1 MRPLQPSEKRL
12 LAVFGVLLVIS
23 VAFVGGSEYLQWI
36 RAQQSYLARLRGD
49 RQIAEV
55 WLKQADLW
63 RERSAWLTANLPR
76 FSSREEAVGKLPTAM
91 KLLAEA
97 NGLQV
102 LEQGFT
108 ADQPG
113 DPVSYA
119 GVRLRVTGGLPQTV
133 RWLHALQQ
141 PNTFNRIDSIQIEPG
156 DPPTTVRCDLRLIHF
171 FTVQPASG

>member
-1 MRPLQPSEKRL
+1 MRPLQPSEQRL
-12 LAVFGVLLVIS
+12 LVAFGALLFLS
-23 VAFVGGSEYLQWI
+23 VVFVGGSEYLGWV
-36 RAQQSYLARLRGD
+36 RAQESKLVRLRGD

-55 WLKQADLW
+55 WLSQSGLW
-63 RERSAWLTANLPR
+63 RERSTWLSATLPV
-76 FSSREEAVGKLPTAM
+76 FSSREEAVGKLPTEM
-91 KLLAEA
+91 KALAEA

-119 GVRLRVTGGLPQTV
+119 GVRLRVTGGLAETV

-141 PNTFNRIDSIQIEPG
+141 PSTFNRVDSIQIEPG
-156 DPPTTVRCDLRLIHF
+156 DPPTTVRCDIRLIHF
-171 FTVQPASG
+171 FTLRPTSG